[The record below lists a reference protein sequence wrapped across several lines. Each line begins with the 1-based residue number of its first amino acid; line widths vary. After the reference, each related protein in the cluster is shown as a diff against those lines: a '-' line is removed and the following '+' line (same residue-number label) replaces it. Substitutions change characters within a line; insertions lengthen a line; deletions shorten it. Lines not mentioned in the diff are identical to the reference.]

1 MSNKPNLFIITS
13 ALFVDGPGISGFE
26 TRIYQTLSTV
36 NSIKAN
42 VKNAEI
48 WILDASQSILDQS
61 VYDLFPK
68 DVNFFKLNVICM
80 DDILKIKEDA
90 KLISNELSNLYATE
104 DGIANITDVVFNAY
118 IKSKTETFM
127 LNKFFQTIE
136 TDISKFNRIYKI
148 SGRYLV
154 SSNFNQ
160 ALHDGS
166 INQSV
171 FRKKHIAS
179 PHLTELE
186 YQYICVFWSIDSS
199 MFNGFKKVLIDIEQW
214 IDDCYINKKQVV
226 DLEHAFY
233 KFLKSNDVAI
243 NEIEMLGIMGLVNN
257 ENRDFFNG

>member
-13 ALFVDGPGISGFE
+13 ALQVDGPGINGLE

-42 VKNAEI
+42 VKNTEI
-48 WILDASQSILDQS
+48 WILDASQSVLDQS

-68 DVNFFKLNVICM
+68 DVNFFKLNFIFK
-80 DDILKIKEDA
+80 DDISKIKEDA
-90 KLISNELSNLYATE
+90 KLISRELSSLYATA
-104 DGIANITDVVFNAY
+104 DGKTNIFDVVFNAY
-118 IKSKTETFM
+118 IKSKTEAFM
-127 LNKFFQTIE
+127 LNKFFQSIDM
-136 TDISKFNRIYKI
+136 DISEFNRIYKI

-160 ALHDGS
+160 ATHDCS

-171 FRKKHIAS
+171 FRKKHDAS
-179 PHLTELE
+179 SHLTELE
-186 YQYICVFWSIDSS
+186 YQHMCMFWSIDAS
-199 MFNGFKKVLIDIEQW
+199 MFDGFKKVLIDIEQW

-233 KFLKSNDVAI
+233 KFLKSNDVSV